1 MEPDLQSYSCHTE
14 HSVDIIYSNLGKLAI
29 LTPDAGFHDIYLL
42 LGGPGDM
49 ASFIEQELSSFLTQ
63 LFIIIYHLLDPP

>member
-1 MEPDLQSYSCHTE
+1 MEPGLSYSCHTE
-14 HSVDIIYSNLGKLAI
+14 HSVGIIYFNLEKLAI

-49 ASFIEQELSSFLTQ
+49 ASFIEQE
-63 LFIIIYHLLDPP
+63 